1 MAKELTRS
9 AVLAGIPQAESMRA
23 LLIMGGLR

>member
-1 MAKELTRS
+1 MARQQTRS
-9 AVLAGIPQAESMRA
+9 AVLAGTPQAESMRA